1 MGFLKTKEEK
11 DKSKAEKE
19 KIKVIIRHRKE
30 SRRKAFQEQNK
41 ANEEIRKLYRVR
53 SREERRL
60 RESTKS
66 RD

>member
-11 DKSKAEKE
+11 DKRNAEKE
-19 KIKVIIRHRKE
+19 KIKLIIRNRKE
-30 SRRKAFQEQNK
+30 SRRKVLQEQKKKNK
-41 ANEEIRKLYRVR
+41 EIINFYRAR
-53 SREERRL
+53 TNEERRL